1 MLLLPSGHCRTNST
15 ISWDCY
21 LPWGAW
27 LRGAKS
33 SCTSS
38 TCKET
43 PLTRPF
49 SWKCSTRRRDKP
61 TYNKV
66 TAPFGIMGF
75 FFYKFY
81 LVTIKILLG
90 FQKLEFSLIVL
101 KSMFPFQEPLFRLF
115 IISPPNATNGWKCA
129 VKKIL
134 SAWHTKHSR
143 RVQSPPPTA
152 CSQFLEQWRSIS

>member
-66 TAPFGIMGF
+66 TAPFGIMF
-75 FFYKFY
+75 FLQSYYQNTSRISEIGVLSYSIEVYVSLPGAPLSPIHHLSSKRHQWLEMRCQEDFVCLAHQTLKKSP
-81 LVTIKILLG
+81 VTTTN
-90 FQKLEFSLIVL
+90 SL
-101 KSMFPFQEPLFRLF
+101 
-115 IISPPNATNGWKCA
+115 
-129 VKKIL
+129 
-134 SAWHTKHSR
+134 
-143 RVQSPPPTA
+143 
-152 CSQFLEQWRSIS
+152 